1 MEPIVLHLP
10 AALKPLADVLSHAV
24 TFTLAAVEHAR
35 SDEPFDYAAVERA
48 VATLGAEVQRSLHQT
63 ILAACDRQVPRLLI
77 GGRLHR
83 PVLRREATYYTLAGP
98 VVVTRTRYRPAG
110 DPYATTVDPIGV
122 RVGVVGAGWLPQTCT
137 AMAFL
142 VQLDPSREATQAAHQ
157 LGVLPY
163 SRASFE
169 RVAHRV
175 GELVMQ
181 ERERVESA
189 LIAAYALPVEATGVV
204 ISLDRVAVPME
215 EPRRR
220 PRGRPAKGAA
230 KRPVVRLWHMA
241 YCATVTIHDA
251 SGKGLHTIRYG
262 RMPGGDVD
270 GLVLGLK
277 DDVMTLLGMRPTLQ
291 VTLLCD
297 GAVEMWNLLGEALT
311 EAALGRAIARLVDLW
326 HFLEKMGKA
335 ARRRFEAPQAT
346 AWLTRWR
353 LRLLNKS
360 GAWRELQAEV
370 TAWGLEEP
378 REQKDRPVHDA
389 LTFLANQ
396 GGAGRLEYATARAA
410 GRPVGSGPVEA
421 TCKSLFNV
429 RFKRSGARWKDASGE
444 EIVRL
449 RALHLSHRW
458 VAALELTL
466 EAKRRDVRRVA

>member
-10 AALKPLADVLSHAV
+10 AALKPLADVLSQVVA
-24 TFTLAAVEHAR
+24 FTLAAVEHAR
-35 SDEPFDYAAVERA
+35 SDEPFAYPAVERA
-48 VATLGAEVQRSLHQT
+48 VATLGAEVQRALHQT
-63 ILAACDRQVPRLLI
+63 VLSACDREVPQLLI
-77 GGRLHR
+77 GGQLHR

-110 DPYATTVDPIGV
+110 EPYAPTVDPIGV
-122 RVGVVGAGWLPQTCT
+122 RVGVVGAGWLPGAAT
-137 AMAFL
+137 AIAFL
-142 VQLDPSREATQAAHQ
+142 VQLDPSREATQAAHH

-163 SRASFE
+163 CRASFE

-175 GELVMQ
+175 GALVMA

-189 LIAAYALPVEATGVV
+189 LITAYVLPPAATGVV

-215 EPRRR
+215 EPRRK

-251 SGKGLHTIRYG
+251 AGKGLHTIRYG
-262 RMPGGDVD
+262 RMPGGDID

-277 DDVMTLLGMRPTLQ
+277 DDVMTLLGLRPTLK

-297 GAVEMWNLLGEALT
+297 GAVEMWNLLGDALT
-311 EAALGRAIARLVDLW
+311 EEALGRAVTRLVDLW

-335 ARRRFEAPQAT
+335 ARRRFDAQHAT

-353 LRLLNKS
+353 LHLLNKP
-360 GAWRELQAEV
+360 GAWVALQAEI

-378 REQKDRPVHDA
+378 RNQQDRPVHDA
-389 LTFLANQ
+389 LTFLTNQ
-396 GGAGRLEYATARAA
+396 GGAGRLEYARARAT

-449 RALHLSHRW
+449 RALHLSQRW
-458 VAALELTL
+458 EAALELTL
-466 EAKRRDVRRVA
+466 EAKRREVRRVA

>member
-1 MEPIVLHLP
+1 
-10 AALKPLADVLSHAV
+10 
-24 TFTLAAVEHAR
+24 
-35 SDEPFDYAAVERA
+35 
-48 VATLGAEVQRSLHQT
+48 
-63 ILAACDRQVPRLLI
+63 
-77 GGRLHR
+77 
-83 PVLRREATYYTLAGP
+83 
-98 VVVTRTRYRPAG
+98 
-110 DPYATTVDPIGV
+110 
-122 RVGVVGAGWLPQTCT
+122 
-137 AMAFL
+137 
-142 VQLDPSREATQAAHQ
+142 
-157 LGVLPY
+157 
-163 SRASFE
+163 
-169 RVAHRV
+169 
-175 GELVMQ
+175 
-181 ERERVESA
+181 
-189 LIAAYALPVEATGVV
+189 
-204 ISLDRVAVPME
+204 
-215 EPRRR
+215 
-220 PRGRPAKGAA
+220 
-230 KRPVVRLWHMA
+230 MA

-396 GGAGRLEYATARAA
+396 GGAGRLEYAIARAA

>member
-1 MEPIVLHLP
+1 M
-10 AALKPLADVLSHAV
+10 

-189 LIAAYALPVEATGVV
+189 LIAACAAGRGHGCCDLA
-204 ISLDRVAVPME
+204 
-215 EPRRR
+215 R
-220 PRGRPAKGAA
+220 PRGGADGRAPATTPWAARQGAA

-311 EAALGRAIARLVDLW
+311 EAARSDGRSRGW
-326 HFLEKMGKA
+326 WTCGTSWKMGKA
-335 ARRRFEAPQAT
+335 ARRRFEAPQPRRGSPAG
-346 AWLTRWR
+346 AAVAEQVRGMEGVAGGGHR
-353 LRLLNKS
+353 L
-360 GAWRELQAEV
+360 GAP
-370 TAWGLEEP
+370 EEP
-378 REQKDRPVHDA
+378 REQKDRPVHAAD
-389 LTFLANQ
+389 LP
-396 GGAGRLEYATARAA
+396 GESRRRRAA
-410 GRPVGSGPVEA
+410 GVRDRAGLRTDQWQRPRRGDLQE
-421 TCKSLFNV
+421 SLQCAFQ
-429 RFKRSGARWKDASGE
+429 
-444 EIVRL
+444 
-449 RALHLSHRW
+449 ALGR
-458 VAALELTL
+458 TL
-466 EAKRRDVRRVA
+466 EGRQW

>member
-1 MEPIVLHLP
+1 M
-10 AALKPLADVLSHAV
+10 
-24 TFTLAAVEHAR
+24 
-35 SDEPFDYAAVERA
+35 
-48 VATLGAEVQRSLHQT
+48 ATLGAEVQRSLHQT

-110 DPYATTVDPIGV
+110 DPLRYDGRSDRRTRG
-122 RVGVVGAGWLPQTCT
+122 RRRRL
-137 AMAFL
+137 L
-142 VQLDPSREATQAAHQ
+142 AAPDLHRDG
-157 LGVLPY
+157 L
-163 SRASFE
+163 SRATGPQSRSHSSGPSARRPALQPRE
-169 RVAHRV
+169 LQRVAHRV

-291 VTLLCD
+291 
-297 GAVEMWNLLGEALT
+297 
-311 EAALGRAIARLVDLW
+311 
-326 HFLEKMGKA
+326 
-335 ARRRFEAPQAT
+335 
-346 AWLTRWR
+346 
-353 LRLLNKS
+353 LRCC
-360 GAWRELQAEV
+360 
-370 TAWGLEEP
+370 
-378 REQKDRPVHDA
+378 
-389 LTFLANQ
+389 
-396 GGAGRLEYATARAA
+396 ATARWRC
-410 GRPVGSGPVEA
+410 G
-421 TCKSLFNV
+421 TCS
-429 RFKRSGARWKDASGE
+429 AR
-444 EIVRL
+444 R
-449 RALHLSHRW
+449 
-458 VAALELTL
+458 
-466 EAKRRDVRRVA
+466 

>member
-122 RVGVVGAGWLPQTCT
+122 RVGVVGAADAGCPRPAPRWPFSCNWTPVAKPLK
-137 AMAFL
+137 L
-142 VQLDPSREATQAAHQ
+142 AHQ

-220 PRGRPAKGAA
+220 PPGRPAKGAA

-262 RMPGGDVD
+262 RMPGG
-270 GLVLGLK
+270 GCG
-277 DDVMTLLGMRPTLQ
+277 RP
-291 VTLLCD
+291 
-297 GAVEMWNLLGEALT
+297 G
-311 EAALGRAIARLVDLW
+311 ARL
-326 HFLEKMGKA
+326 EG
-335 ARRRFEAPQAT
+335 
-346 AWLTRWR
+346 
-353 LRLLNKS
+353 
-360 GAWRELQAEV
+360 
-370 TAWGLEEP
+370 
-378 REQKDRPVHDA
+378 
-389 LTFLANQ
+389 
-396 GGAGRLEYATARAA
+396 
-410 GRPVGSGPVEA
+410 
-421 TCKSLFNV
+421 
-429 RFKRSGARWKDASGE
+429 
-444 EIVRL
+444 
-449 RALHLSHRW
+449 
-458 VAALELTL
+458 
-466 EAKRRDVRRVA
+466 